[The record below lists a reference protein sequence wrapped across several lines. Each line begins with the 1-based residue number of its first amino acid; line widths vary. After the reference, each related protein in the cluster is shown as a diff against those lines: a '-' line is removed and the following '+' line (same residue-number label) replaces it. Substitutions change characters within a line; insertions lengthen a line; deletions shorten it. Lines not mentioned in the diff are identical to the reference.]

1 MRGCSH
7 AVQFEYDVYSKY
19 VEPRARPGAEH
30 MFELVEQQSGLAGPG
45 SPLSAS
51 AGNRCSDGRL
61 YT

>member
-1 MRGCSH
+1 
-7 AVQFEYDVYSKY
+7 VDSKY
-19 VEPRARPGAEH
+19 VATRARRGAEH
-30 MFELVEQQSGLAGPG
+30 MFEFAEQQSGLARPG